1 MSLSR
6 RDFMKVVSS
15 TAVATGLIG
24 CGSDDNESVAVSFVH
39 GVASGDPTQ
48 TQVIIWTRVTTAA
61 SYVDVSWQVASD
73 MEFLNVVQSGIFTT
87 DTGRDFTV
95 KVDVQNLN
103 ANSQYYYRFMVGE
116 MMSEVGQ
123 TQTLP
128 EDGVEK
134 ASMAVVSCANYPAGY
149 FHVYREILNQ
159 HEQSP
164 FDVVLHLGDYIYE
177 YGAGGYASEDA
188 AALGREPSKGTECIT
203 LDDYRKRYAQ
213 YRQDADL
220 QALHAKLPMIAV
232 WDDHE
237 LANDTWKNGAE
248 NHQDDEGSFI
258 DRRAAAAAAWT
269 EWLPVRENTFSNM
282 LIYRQFSFGN
292 LVNLMMLDT
301 RLVGRDKPLDYF
313 SLSAPTMEAIGGLVA
328 QSRSAPT
335 MEAIGG
341 LVAQSRSADR
351 ELLGTEQLAWLMNE
365 FNTHDAKWNVLGQQV
380 LMSRMELPSSVMTAM
395 FQLFTSTEEK
405 KTEALLAVNTAITG
419 YLADPSADPISLPYN
434 LDAWD
439 GYYVEREK
447 VYQLAKA
454 SSGNFVCL
462 AGDTH
467 NAWASELKDVSNNP
481 IGVEFATSSVSSPGL
496 EEYLALDPVAIAQ
509 MEYTLPHLVSEL
521 QWADI
526 KQRGFMRV
534 TFTADAAQSTWYLVS
549 TIKDK
554 KYQVTTKSAST
565 TNGTTLDII

>member
-24 CGSDDNESVAVSFVH
+24 CGSDDNESVAVSFEH

-61 SYVDVSWQVASD
+61 SYVDVSWQVASN
-73 MEFLNVVQSGIFTT
+73 MEFSNVVQSGVFTT
-87 DTGRDFTV
+87 DTGRNFTV

-103 ANSQYYYRFMVGE
+103 ANSQYYYRFIVGE

-188 AALGREPSKGTECIT
+188 AALGREPSKGAECIT

-328 QSRSAPT
+328 QSRSA
-335 MEAIGG
+335 
-341 LVAQSRSADR
+341 DR

-447 VYQLAKA
+447 VYQLVKA

-521 QWADI
+521 KWADI

>member
-73 MEFLNVVQSGIFTT
+73 IEFLNVVQSGVFTT

-103 ANSQYYYRFMVGE
+103 ANSQYYYRFIVGE

-128 EDGVEK
+128 EDGVDK

-248 NHQDDEGSFI
+248 NHQDDEGRFI

-313 SLSAPTMEAIGGLVA
+313 SLSVPTMEAIGGLVA
-328 QSRSAPT
+328 QSRSP
-335 MEAIGG
+335 
-341 LVAQSRSADR
+341 DR
-351 ELLGTEQLAWLMNE
+351 ELLGTEQLAWLMKE

-521 QWADI
+521 KWADI

>member
-24 CGSDDNESVAVSFVH
+24 CGSDDNESVAVSFAH

-48 TQVIIWTRVTTAA
+48 AQVIIWTRVTTAA

-73 MEFLNVVQSGIFTT
+73 MEFSNVVQSGVFTT

-328 QSRSAPT
+328 QSRSA
-335 MEAIGG
+335 
-341 LVAQSRSADR
+341 DR
-351 ELLGTEQLAWLMNE
+351 ELLGTEQLAWLMKE

>member
-24 CGSDDNESVAVSFVH
+24 CGSDDNESVAVSFEH

-73 MEFLNVVQSGIFTT
+73 MEFSNVVQSGVFPT

-188 AALGREPSKGTECIT
+188 TALGREPSKGTECIT

-248 NHQDDEGSFI
+248 NHQDDEGRFI

-313 SLSAPTMEAIGGLVA
+313 SL
-328 QSRSAPT
+328 SAPT

-554 KYQVTTKSAST
+554 KYQVMTKSAST

>member
-24 CGSDDNESVAVSFVH
+24 CGSDDNESVAVSFEH

-61 SYVDVSWQVASD
+61 SYVDVTWQVASD
-73 MEFLNVVQSGIFTT
+73 VEFSNVVQSGVFTT

-128 EDGVEK
+128 EDGIEK

-328 QSRSAPT
+328 QSRSA
-335 MEAIGG
+335 
-341 LVAQSRSADR
+341 DR
-351 ELLGTEQLAWLMNE
+351 ELLGTEQLAWLMKE

-534 TFTADAAQSTWYLVS
+534 TFKADAAQSTWYLVS

>member
-24 CGSDDNESVAVSFVH
+24 CGSDDNESVAVSFEH

-48 TQVIIWTRVTTAA
+48 TQVIIWTRVTTTA
-61 SYVDVSWQVASD
+61 SYVDVSWQVVSD
-73 MEFLNVVQSGIFTT
+73 MEFSNVVQSGVFTT

-103 ANSQYYYRFMVGE
+103 ANSQYYYRFIVGE

-313 SLSAPTMEAIGGLVA
+313 SL
-328 QSRSAPT
+328 SAPT

-554 KYQVTTKSAST
+554 KYQVRTKSAST

>member
-24 CGSDDNESVAVSFVH
+24 CGSDDNESVAVSFEH

-73 MEFLNVVQSGIFTT
+73 IEFLNVVQSGVFTT

-149 FHVYREILNQ
+149 FHVYHEILNQ

-177 YGAGGYASEDA
+177 YGTGGYASEDA
-188 AALGREPSKGTECIT
+188 AALGREPSKGKECIT

-328 QSRSAPT
+328 QSRSA
-335 MEAIGG
+335 
-341 LVAQSRSADR
+341 DR
-351 ELLGTEQLAWLMNE
+351 EQLGTEQLAWLMNE

>member
-24 CGSDDNESVAVSFVH
+24 CGSDDNESVAVSFEH

-48 TQVIIWTRVTTAA
+48 TQVIIWTRVTTTA

-73 MEFLNVVQSGIFTT
+73 MEFSNVVQSGVFTT

-103 ANSQYYYRFMVGE
+103 ANSQYYYRFIVGE

-177 YGAGGYASEDA
+177 YGAGDYASEDA

-313 SLSAPTMEAIGGLVA
+313 SL
-328 QSRSAPT
+328 SAPT

-554 KYQVTTKSAST
+554 KYQVRTKSAST

>member
-6 RDFMKVVSS
+6 RDFIKAVSS
-15 TAVATGLIG
+15 GAVATTLTA
-24 CGSDDNESVAVSFVH
+24 CGSDDSDATPTGSFEY

-61 SYVDVSWQVASD
+61 SYVDVTWQVSRSED
-73 MEFLNVVQSGIFTT
+73 FSTVEQSGTFTT
-87 DTGRDFTV
+87 DTSRDFTV

-103 ANSQYYYRFMVGE
+103 PSTQYYYRFMVGE
-116 MMSEVGQ
+116 TTSIVGM

-128 EDGVEK
+128 EGSVDK

-149 FHVYREILNQ
+149 FNVYKEILKQ
-159 HEQSP
+159 HQTES

-188 AALGREPSKGTECIT
+188 ARLGREPSKGTECIT

-213 YRQDADL
+213 YRQDQDL
-220 QALHAKLPMIAV
+220 QALHAALPMIAV

-237 LANDTWKNGAE
+237 LANDAWKNGAE
-248 NHQDDEGSFI
+248 NHQDNEGSFV

-282 LIYRQFSFGN
+282 LIYRQFSFGD
-292 LVNLMMLDT
+292 LINLMMLDT
-301 RLVGRDKPLDYF
+301 RLVGRDQPLDYF
-313 SLSAPTMEAIGGLVA
+313 SLSAPTMD
-328 QSRSAPT
+328 
-335 MEAIGG
+335 AIGG

-351 ELLGTEQLAWLMNE
+351 ELLGTEQLAWLMNA
-365 FNTHDAKWNVLGQQV
+365 FNSQDAKWNILGQQV
-380 LMSRMELPSSVMTAM
+380 LMSRMELPSSVMLAM
-395 FQLFTSTEEK
+395 FQLFNATDEQK
-405 KTEALLAVNTAITG
+405 MDALLAVNSAISN
-419 YLADPSADPISLPYN
+419 YLADPSSDTIKLPYN

-439 GYYVEREK
+439 GYYVERER
-447 VYQLAKA
+447 VYEIAKA
-454 SSGNFVCL
+454 SEGHFVCL

-467 NAWASELKDVSNNP
+467 NAWTSELKDVSNNP
-481 IGVEFATSSVSSPGL
+481 VGVEFATSSVSSPGL
-496 EEYLALDPVAIAQ
+496 EEYLALEPVAIAQ

-521 QWADI
+521 QWTDI

-534 TFTADAAQSTWYLVS
+534 TFTPEKAQSTWYMLSSV
-549 TIKDK
+549 KDK
-554 KYQVTTKSAST
+554 NYQVTKKMAST
-565 TNGTTLDII
+565 TDGVTLALE

>member
-24 CGSDDNESVAVSFVH
+24 CGSDDNESVAVSFEH

-73 MEFLNVVQSGIFTT
+73 MEFSNVVQSGVFTT

-328 QSRSAPT
+328 QSRN
-335 MEAIGG
+335 
-341 LVAQSRSADR
+341 ADR
-351 ELLGTEQLAWLMNE
+351 ELLGTEQLAWLMKE

-521 QWADI
+521 KWADI

-534 TFTADAAQSTWYLVS
+534 TFTADAAQSMWYLVS

>member
-24 CGSDDNESVAVSFVH
+24 CGSDDNESVAVSFEH

-73 MEFLNVVQSGIFTT
+73 MEFSNVVQSGVFTT

-188 AALGREPSKGTECIT
+188 AAFGREPSKGTECIT

-248 NHQDDEGSFI
+248 NHQDDDGSFI

-313 SLSAPTMEAIGGLVA
+313 SL
-328 QSRSAPT
+328 SAPT

-447 VYQLAKA
+447 VYQLVKA

-554 KYQVTTKSAST
+554 KYQVRTKSAST

>member
-1 MSLSR
+1 
-6 RDFMKVVSS
+6 
-15 TAVATGLIG
+15 
-24 CGSDDNESVAVSFVH
+24 
-39 GVASGDPTQ
+39 
-48 TQVIIWTRVTTAA
+48 
-61 SYVDVSWQVASD
+61 
-73 MEFLNVVQSGIFTT
+73 
-87 DTGRDFTV
+87 
-95 KVDVQNLN
+95 
-103 ANSQYYYRFMVGE
+103 
-116 MMSEVGQ
+116 
-123 TQTLP
+123 
-128 EDGVEK
+128 
-134 ASMAVVSCANYPAGY
+134 
-149 FHVYREILNQ
+149 
-159 HEQSP
+159 
-164 FDVVLHLGDYIYE
+164 
-177 YGAGGYASEDA
+177 
-188 AALGREPSKGTECIT
+188 
-203 LDDYRKRYAQ
+203 
-213 YRQDADL
+213 
-220 QALHAKLPMIAV
+220 
-232 WDDHE
+232 
-237 LANDTWKNGAE
+237 
-248 NHQDDEGSFI
+248 
-258 DRRAAAAAAWT
+258 
-269 EWLPVRENTFSNM
+269 
-282 LIYRQFSFGN
+282 
-292 LVNLMMLDT
+292 
-301 RLVGRDKPLDYF
+301 
-313 SLSAPTMEAIGGLVA
+313 
-328 QSRSAPT
+328 
-335 MEAIGG
+335 
-341 LVAQSRSADR
+341 
-351 ELLGTEQLAWLMNE
+351 
-365 FNTHDAKWNVLGQQV
+365 
-380 LMSRMELPSSVMTAM
+380 MTAM

>member
-24 CGSDDNESVAVSFVH
+24 CGSDDNESVAVSFEH

-73 MEFLNVVQSGIFTT
+73 MEFSNVVQSGVFTT

-103 ANSQYYYRFMVGE
+103 ANSQYYYRFIVGE

-188 AALGREPSKGTECIT
+188 AALGREPSKGAECIT
-203 LDDYRKRYAQ
+203 LDDYRKRYDQ

-248 NHQDDEGSFI
+248 NHQDDEGRFI

-313 SLSAPTMEAIGGLVA
+313 SL
-328 QSRSAPT
+328 SAPT

>member
-15 TAVATGLIG
+15 TAIATGLIG

-61 SYVDVSWQVASD
+61 NYVDVTWQVASD
-73 MEFLNVVQSGIFTT
+73 MEFLNVVQSGVFTT

-188 AALGREPSKGTECIT
+188 AALGREPNKGTECIT

-248 NHQDDEGSFI
+248 NHQDDEGRFI

-328 QSRSAPT
+328 QSRSA
-335 MEAIGG
+335 
-341 LVAQSRSADR
+341 DR
-351 ELLGTEQLAWLMNE
+351 ELLGTEQLAWLMKE

-554 KYQVTTKSAST
+554 KYQVRTKSAST

>member
-24 CGSDDNESVAVSFVH
+24 CGSDDNESVAVSFEH

-73 MEFLNVVQSGIFTT
+73 IEFLNVVQSGVFTT

-149 FHVYREILNQ
+149 FHVYHEILNQ

-177 YGAGGYASEDA
+177 YGTGGYASEDA

-328 QSRSAPT
+328 QSRSA
-335 MEAIGG
+335 
-341 LVAQSRSADR
+341 DR

-419 YLADPSADPISLPYN
+419 YLADPSVDPISLPYN

>member
-6 RDFMKVVSS
+6 RDFIKAVSS
-15 TAVATGLIG
+15 GAVATTLTA
-24 CGSDDNESVAVSFVH
+24 CGSDDSDAIPTGSFEY

-61 SYVDVSWQVASD
+61 SYVDVTWQVSRSED
-73 MEFLNVVQSGIFTT
+73 FSTVEQSGTFTT
-87 DTGRDFTV
+87 DTSRDFTV

-103 ANSQYYYRFMVGE
+103 PSTQYYYRFMVGE
-116 MMSEVGQ
+116 TTSIVGM

-128 EDGVEK
+128 EGSVDK

-149 FHVYREILNQ
+149 FNVYKEILKQ
-159 HEQSP
+159 HQTES

-188 AALGREPSKGTECIT
+188 ARLGREPSKGTECIT

-213 YRQDADL
+213 YRQDQDL
-220 QALHAKLPMIAV
+220 QALHAALPMIAV

-237 LANDTWKNGAE
+237 LANDAWKNGAE
-248 NHQDDEGSFI
+248 NHQNNEGSFV

-282 LIYRQFSFGN
+282 LIYRQFSFGD
-292 LVNLMMLDT
+292 LINLMMLDT
-301 RLVGRDKPLDYF
+301 RLVGRDQPLDYF
-313 SLSAPTMEAIGGLVA
+313 SLNAPTMD
-328 QSRSAPT
+328 
-335 MEAIGG
+335 AIGG

-351 ELLGTEQLAWLMNE
+351 ELLGTEQLAWLMNA
-365 FNTHDAKWNVLGQQV
+365 FNSQDAKWNVLGQQV
-380 LMSRMELPSSVMTAM
+380 LMSRMELPSSVMLAM
-395 FQLFTSTEEK
+395 FQLFNATDEQK
-405 KTEALLAVNTAITG
+405 MDALLAVNSAISN
-419 YLADPSADPISLPYN
+419 YLADPSSDTIKLPYN

-439 GYYVEREK
+439 GYYVERER
-447 VYQLAKA
+447 VYEIAKA
-454 SSGNFVCL
+454 SEGHFVCL

-467 NAWASELKDVSNNP
+467 NAWTSELKDVSNNP
-481 IGVEFATSSVSSPGL
+481 VGVEFATSSVSSPGL
-496 EEYLALDPVAIAQ
+496 EEYLALEPVAIAQ

-521 QWADI
+521 QWTDI

-534 TFTADAAQSTWYLVS
+534 TFTPEKAQSTWYMLSSV
-549 TIKDK
+549 KDK
-554 KYQVTTKSAST
+554 NYQVTTKVAST
-565 TNGTTLDII
+565 TDGITLALE

>member
-73 MEFLNVVQSGIFTT
+73 MEFLNVVQSGVFTT

-103 ANSQYYYRFMVGE
+103 ANSQYYYRFIVGE

-128 EDGVEK
+128 EDGVDK

-328 QSRSAPT
+328 QSRSA
-335 MEAIGG
+335 
-341 LVAQSRSADR
+341 DR

-380 LMSRMELPSSVMTAM
+380 LMSRMDLPSSVMTAM

>member
-6 RDFMKVVSS
+6 RDFIKAVSS
-15 TAVATGLIG
+15 GAVATTLTA
-24 CGSDDNESVAVSFVH
+24 CGSDDSDATPTGSFEY

-61 SYVDVSWQVASD
+61 SYVDVTWQVSRSED
-73 MEFLNVVQSGIFTT
+73 FSTVEQSGTFTT
-87 DTGRDFTV
+87 DTSRDFTV

-103 ANSQYYYRFMVGE
+103 PSTQYYYRFMVGE
-116 MMSEVGQ
+116 TTSIVGM

-128 EDGVEK
+128 EGSVDK

-149 FHVYREILNQ
+149 FNVYKEILKQ
-159 HEQSP
+159 HQTES

-188 AALGREPSKGTECIT
+188 ARLGREPSKGTECIT

-213 YRQDADL
+213 YRQDQDL
-220 QALHAKLPMIAV
+220 QALHAALPMIAV

-237 LANDTWKNGAE
+237 LANDAWKNGAE
-248 NHQDDEGSFI
+248 NHQDNEGSFV

-282 LIYRQFSFGN
+282 LIYRQFSFGD
-292 LVNLMMLDT
+292 LINLMMLDT
-301 RLVGRDKPLDYF
+301 RLVGRDQPLDYF
-313 SLSAPTMEAIGGLVA
+313 SLNAPTMD
-328 QSRSAPT
+328 S
-335 MEAIGG
+335 IGG

-351 ELLGTEQLAWLMNE
+351 ELLGTEQLAWLMNA
-365 FNTHDAKWNVLGQQV
+365 FNSQDAKWNVLGQQV
-380 LMSRMELPSSVMTAM
+380 LMSRMELPSSVMLAM
-395 FQLFTSTEEK
+395 FQLFNATDEQK
-405 KTEALLAVNTAITG
+405 MDALLAVNSAISN
-419 YLADPSADPISLPYN
+419 YLADPSSDTIKLPYN

-439 GYYVEREK
+439 GYYVERER
-447 VYQLAKA
+447 VYEIAKA
-454 SSGNFVCL
+454 SEGHFVCL

-467 NAWASELKDVSNNP
+467 NAWTSELKDVSNNP
-481 IGVEFATSSVSSPGL
+481 VGVEFATSSVSSPGL
-496 EEYLALDPVAIAQ
+496 EEYLALEPVAIAQ

-521 QWADI
+521 QWTDI

-534 TFTADAAQSTWYLVS
+534 TFTPEKAQSTWYMLSSV
-549 TIKDK
+549 KDK
-554 KYQVTTKSAST
+554 NYQVTTKMAST
-565 TNGTTLDII
+565 TDGVTLALE

>member
-24 CGSDDNESVAVSFVH
+24 CGSDDNESVAVSFEH

-73 MEFLNVVQSGIFTT
+73 MEFSNVVQSGVFTT

-103 ANSQYYYRFMVGE
+103 ANSQYYYRFIVGE

-188 AALGREPSKGTECIT
+188 AALGREPSKGAECIT

-282 LIYRQFSFGN
+282 LIYRQFSFGS

-313 SLSAPTMEAIGGLVA
+313 SLSAPTMEAIGGLV
-328 QSRSAPT
+328 
-335 MEAIGG
+335 
-341 LVAQSRSADR
+341 VQSRSADR
-351 ELLGTEQLAWLMNE
+351 ELLGTEQLAWLMKE

-467 NAWASELKDVSNNP
+467 NAWASELKDVSNHP

-521 QWADI
+521 KWADI

-534 TFTADAAQSTWYLVS
+534 TFTAEAAQSTWYLVS

>member
-24 CGSDDNESVAVSFVH
+24 CGSDDNESVAVSFEH

-73 MEFLNVVQSGIFTT
+73 MEFSNVVQSGVFTT

-128 EDGVEK
+128 EDSVEK

-313 SLSAPTMEAIGGLVA
+313 SL
-328 QSRSAPT
+328 SAPT

-534 TFTADAAQSTWYLVS
+534 TFTVDAAQSTWYLVS

>member
-24 CGSDDNESVAVSFVH
+24 CGSDDNESVAVSFEH

-73 MEFLNVVQSGIFTT
+73 MEFSNVVQSGVFTT

-103 ANSQYYYRFMVGE
+103 ANSQYYYRFIVGE

-188 AALGREPSKGTECIT
+188 AALGREPSKGAECIT

-313 SLSAPTMEAIGGLVA
+313 SL
-328 QSRSAPT
+328 SAPT

>member
-24 CGSDDNESVAVSFVH
+24 CGSDDNESVAVSFEH

-48 TQVIIWTRVTTAA
+48 TQVIIWTRVTTTA

-73 MEFLNVVQSGIFTT
+73 MEFSNVVQSGVFTT

-248 NHQDDEGSFI
+248 NHQDDDGSFI

-313 SLSAPTMEAIGGLVA
+313 SL
-328 QSRSAPT
+328 SAPT

>member
-24 CGSDDNESVAVSFVH
+24 CGSDDNESVAVSFEH

-61 SYVDVSWQVASD
+61 SYVDVTWQVASD
-73 MEFLNVVQSGIFTT
+73 VEFSNVVQSGVFTT

-103 ANSQYYYRFMVGE
+103 ANSQYYYRFIVGE

-188 AALGREPSKGTECIT
+188 AALGREPSKGAECIT

-313 SLSAPTMEAIGGLVA
+313 SL
-328 QSRSAPT
+328 SAPT

>member
-24 CGSDDNESVAVSFVH
+24 CGSDDNESVAVSFEH

-73 MEFLNVVQSGIFTT
+73 IEFLNVVQSGVFTT

-328 QSRSAPT
+328 QSRSA
-335 MEAIGG
+335 
-341 LVAQSRSADR
+341 DR
-351 ELLGTEQLAWLMNE
+351 ELLGTEQLAWLMKE

-521 QWADI
+521 KWADI

>member
-24 CGSDDNESVAVSFVH
+24 CGSDDNESVAVSFEH

-73 MEFLNVVQSGIFTT
+73 MEFSNVVQSGVFTT

-313 SLSAPTMEAIGGLVA
+313 SLSV
-328 QSRSAPT
+328 PT

-380 LMSRMELPSSVMTAM
+380 LMSRMELPSSVMTVM

-447 VYQLAKA
+447 VYQLVKA

-554 KYQVTTKSAST
+554 KYQVRTKSAST

>member
-73 MEFLNVVQSGIFTT
+73 MEFLNVVQSGVFTT

-103 ANSQYYYRFMVGE
+103 ANSQYYYRFIVGE

-128 EDGVEK
+128 EDGVDK

-188 AALGREPSKGTECIT
+188 AALGREPSKGAECIT

-313 SLSAPTMEAIGGLVA
+313 SLN
-328 QSRSAPT
+328 APT

-447 VYQLAKA
+447 VYQLVKA

>member
-24 CGSDDNESVAVSFVH
+24 CGSDDNESVAVSFEH

-61 SYVDVSWQVASD
+61 SYVDVTWQVASD
-73 MEFLNVVQSGIFTT
+73 VEFSNVVQSGVFTT

-103 ANSQYYYRFMVGE
+103 ANSQYYYRFIVGE

-248 NHQDDEGSFI
+248 NHQDDEGRFI

-328 QSRSAPT
+328 QSRSA
-335 MEAIGG
+335 
-341 LVAQSRSADR
+341 DR
-351 ELLGTEQLAWLMNE
+351 ELLGTEQLAWLMKE

>member
-15 TAVATGLIG
+15 TAVATGLIA
-24 CGSDDNESVAVSFVH
+24 CGSDDNESVAVSFEH

-73 MEFLNVVQSGIFTT
+73 MEFSNVVQSGVFTT

-328 QSRSAPT
+328 QSRSA
-335 MEAIGG
+335 
-341 LVAQSRSADR
+341 DR
-351 ELLGTEQLAWLMNE
+351 ELLGTEQLAWLINE

-467 NAWASELKDVSNNP
+467 NAWASELKDVSDNP

>member
-24 CGSDDNESVAVSFVH
+24 CGSDDNESVAVSFEH

-73 MEFLNVVQSGIFTT
+73 MEFSNVVQSGVFTT

-188 AALGREPSKGTECIT
+188 AAFGREPSKGTECIT

-313 SLSAPTMEAIGGLVA
+313 SLSV
-328 QSRSAPT
+328 PT

>member
-24 CGSDDNESVAVSFVH
+24 CGSDDNESVAVSFEH

-73 MEFLNVVQSGIFTT
+73 IEFLNVVQSGVFTT

-116 MMSEVGQ
+116 MRSEVGQ

-177 YGAGGYASEDA
+177 YGTGGYASEDA

-313 SLSAPTMEAIGGLVA
+313 SL
-328 QSRSAPT
+328 SAPT

>member
-24 CGSDDNESVAVSFVH
+24 CGSDDNESVAVSFEH

-73 MEFLNVVQSGIFTT
+73 MEFSNVVQSGVFTT

-123 TQTLP
+123 TQTLH

-328 QSRSAPT
+328 QSRN
-335 MEAIGG
+335 
-341 LVAQSRSADR
+341 ADR
-351 ELLGTEQLAWLMNE
+351 ELLGTEQLAWLMKE

>member
-24 CGSDDNESVAVSFVH
+24 CGSDDNESVAVSFEH

-61 SYVDVSWQVASD
+61 SYVDVTWQVASD
-73 MEFLNVVQSGIFTT
+73 MEFSNVVQSGVFTT

-328 QSRSAPT
+328 QSRSA
-335 MEAIGG
+335 
-341 LVAQSRSADR
+341 DR
-351 ELLGTEQLAWLMNE
+351 ELLGTEQLAWLMKE

>member
-24 CGSDDNESVAVSFVH
+24 CGSDDNESVAVSFEH

-48 TQVIIWTRVTTAA
+48 TQVIIWTRVTTAT
-61 SYVDVSWQVASD
+61 SYVDVTWQVASD
-73 MEFLNVVQSGIFTT
+73 MEFSNVVQSGVFTT

-313 SLSAPTMEAIGGLVA
+313 SLN
-328 QSRSAPT
+328 APT

>member
-24 CGSDDNESVAVSFVH
+24 CGSDDNESVAVSFEH

-73 MEFLNVVQSGIFTT
+73 MEFSNVVQSGVFTT

-103 ANSQYYYRFMVGE
+103 ANSQYYYRFIVGE

-188 AALGREPSKGTECIT
+188 AALGREPSKGAECIT

-282 LIYRQFSFGN
+282 LIYRQFSFGS

-328 QSRSAPT
+328 QSRSA
-335 MEAIGG
+335 
-341 LVAQSRSADR
+341 DR
-351 ELLGTEQLAWLMNE
+351 ELLGTEQLAWLMKE

>member
-24 CGSDDNESVAVSFVH
+24 CGSDDNESVAVSFEH

-73 MEFLNVVQSGIFTT
+73 MEFSNVVQSGVFTT

-103 ANSQYYYRFMVGE
+103 ANSQYYYRFIVGE

-328 QSRSAPT
+328 QSRN
-335 MEAIGG
+335 
-341 LVAQSRSADR
+341 ADR
-351 ELLGTEQLAWLMNE
+351 ELLGTEQLAWLMKE

>member
-24 CGSDDNESVAVSFVH
+24 CGSDDNESVAVSFEH

-73 MEFLNVVQSGIFTT
+73 IEFLNVVQSGVFTT

-188 AALGREPSKGTECIT
+188 AALGREPSKGAECIT

-282 LIYRQFSFGN
+282 LIYRQFSFGS

-313 SLSAPTMEAIGGLVA
+313 SL
-328 QSRSAPT
+328 SAPT

-554 KYQVTTKSAST
+554 KYQVRTKSAST

>member
-24 CGSDDNESVAVSFVH
+24 CGSDDNESVAVSFEH

-73 MEFLNVVQSGIFTT
+73 MEFSNVVQSGVFTT

-103 ANSQYYYRFMVGE
+103 ANSQYYYRFIVGE

-328 QSRSAPT
+328 QSRSA
-335 MEAIGG
+335 
-341 LVAQSRSADR
+341 DR

-521 QWADI
+521 KWADI